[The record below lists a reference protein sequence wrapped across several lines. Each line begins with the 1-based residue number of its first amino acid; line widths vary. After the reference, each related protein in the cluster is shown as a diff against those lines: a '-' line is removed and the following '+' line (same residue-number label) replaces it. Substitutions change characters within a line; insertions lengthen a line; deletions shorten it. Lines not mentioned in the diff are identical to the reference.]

1 MKKTHTF
8 GRWAVRAGDRG
19 KKTVIVPHVNGY
31 SVIAE
36 RVDGPNARLIAA
48 APELL
53 EVLKVAL
60 EVHGGD
66 VFFGPD
72 PDEHSWCAV
81 ARAAIAKA
89 ERR

>member
-1 MKKTHTF
+1 MKKTHTP

-48 APELL
+48 APDLL
-53 EVLKVAL
+53 EAASWARDILVQLKDAGHNVEIEFNAC
-60 EVHGGD
+60 E
-66 VFFGPD
+66 
-72 PDEHSWCAV
+72 
-81 ARAAIAKA
+81 RAIAKA
-89 ERR
+89 EGRE